1 MMKSLILVFLL
12 LWSCNA
18 GTGSTNEKNVRYP
31 QEIKWKTLL
40 KGLYYAEIDNPF
52 HSKISD
58 NIISLVK
65 INPACF
71 DMDVYSCTTYDSL
84 PRKVSEWSKQ
94 FNLNVVINAGMYSLS
109 NGIIAQGFMKSKNTC
124 NNVVFK
130 EGYRALAVFNPMD
143 TLLPLFD
150 IVDMEQEAYDRILK
164 QYQTAF
170 QSIRMIDHKGKQIV
184 WKPKRLIYSSMCVL
198 AVDDCHQI
206 ILVFSRSPLSA
217 NQMSELL
224 LNIPL
229 KVQSAMYLEG
239 GPECNLYIRTA
250 DTLILKIGSYVS
262 TTFPTDTNSRAW
274 HLPNVIGFK
283 AKSP

>member
-1 MMKSLILVFLL
+1 MIKSWILVFLL

-18 GTGSTNEKNVRYP
+18 GTSSTNEKKVRYP

-40 KGLYYAEIDNPF
+40 KGLYYAEINNPYP
-52 HSKISD
+52 SKISD

-65 INPACF
+65 INPALF
-71 DMDVYSCTTYDSL
+71 DMDVYACTAYDSL
-84 PRKVSEWSKQ
+84 PRKVSEWSEQ
-94 FNLNVVINAGMYSLS
+94 YNLNVVINAGMYNIA
-109 NGIIAQGFMKSKNTC
+109 NGIIAQGYMKSKKSC
-124 NNVVFK
+124 NNATFK
-130 EGYRALAVFNPMD
+130 GSFNAMAVCNPID

-150 IVDMEQEAYDRILK
+150 IVDIEQEAYQSFLK

-170 QSIRMIDHKGKQIV
+170 QSIRMIDHAGKQVV

-198 AVDDCHQI
+198 AMDDCHQI

-283 AKSP
+283 AKYP